1 MLIPKRFWEP
11 IGRGDV
17 TVVFRR
23 WERPRV
29 AAGRVYRTGAGRL
42 AVDAVDVV
50 DPAGITDADA
60 VRAGYPA
67 VAPLL
72 ADLRG
77 TPGDPVFRISVRLL
91 GEPDPRTELA
101 ADADLTPGDVAAI
114 TARLDRFDRASSHG
128 PWTLATLETIEAH
141 PERRAPDLAAM
152 HGRETAPF
160 KVDVRKLK
168 NLGLTVSFPVGYRL
182 SLRGA
187 AYLAARRGGGSPTGD
202 RHPAGPPDPTA

>member
-11 IGRGDV
+11 IGRGEV
-17 TVVFRR
+17 TLVFRR

-42 AVDAVDVV
+42 AVDVV
-50 DPAGITDADA
+50 DPAATTDVDA
-60 VRAGYPA
+60 ARAGYPDA
-67 VAPLL
+67 AALR

-77 TPGDPVFRISVRLL
+77 SPGDPVFRIAFHRLD
-91 GEPDPRTELA
+91 EPDPRTALA
-101 ADADLTPGDVAAI
+101 ADADLTPDDVAAV
-114 TARLDRFDRASSHG
+114 TARLDRLDRASSHG
-128 PWTLATLETIEAH
+128 AWTLAYLETIEAH
-141 PERRAPDLAAM
+141 PERRAPDLAAL

-182 SLRGA
+182 SPRGA
-187 AYLAARRGGGSPTGD
+187 AYLAARRGSGPAAGGT
-202 RHPAGPPDPTA
+202 PA